1 MAAKYFIRKE
11 DNCPRCKGEGKYQH
25 PAWEEYW
32 KENEGKPTM
41 SIKEDLAW
49 FESHGWIESAGFRF
63 ETDNDG
69 LPTEEITCR
78 TCEGQGV
85 LNEEVDL
92 MDVLPEILE
101 ALNLKLN
108 VE

>member
-1 MAAKYFIRKE
+1 MTAKFFIRKE
-11 DNCPRCKGEGKYQH
+11 DNCPRCKGEGKYQY

-32 KENEGKPTM
+32 K
-41 SIKEDLAW
+41 W

-85 LNEEVDL
+85 LSEEVDL